1 MKEEDEEE
9 EERDSGRFLKARN
22 GDNLM
27 TPFKCDLC
35 HFRDIWGVNPDV
47 SSRRDR
53 WRLTLIRRANLDA
66 MWAREPT
73 TVSSNTR
80 DARLLESIGS
90 GELQMSGV
98 MPQMGPYPSGDS
110 FGMKVAVCMLVRSL
124 DPGKNEPTI
133 QFGTMRRLRSAYSNS
148 WNASARGM
156 QGVPCP
162 TDSYWFKRFMLGAHK
177 RMGDEVK
184 TDYGISIQIVHEVL
198 KNLGKE
204 WNNARTVL
212 EKFKLAE
219 FAMVLILGF
228 CLGLRG
234 EEITLTRLEGFFDNF
249 NLGRQHPT
257 FPHVI
262 VKLMGRFKSE
272 TGERC
277 HVKPLAWETT
287 SGIAA
292 GMWTERFLD
301 MWLKAGGKK
310 RGFAFADEKGRPKRY
325 SEFDAEF
332 VERVKEV
339 QDTRPNLFPHGVNIN
354 DSYSLRRSPRRGSTS
369 EAQNRNIPGEV
380 VDMNN
385 RWRKVER
392 AGAKAPNMTMRQHYT
407 EIELMLPTLIK
418 YSLML

>member
-1 MKEEDEEE
+1 MKE
-9 EERDSGRFLKARN
+9 
-22 GDNLM
+22 
-27 TPFKCDLC
+27 
-35 HFRDIWGVNPDV
+35 
-47 SSRRDR
+47 
-53 WRLTLIRRANLDA
+53 
-66 MWAREPT
+66 
-73 TVSSNTR
+73 
-80 DARLLESIGS
+80 
-90 GELQMSGV
+90 V
-98 MPQMGPYPSGDS
+98 MPRMGPYPVGDT

-156 QGVPCP
+156 QGMPCP
-162 TDSYWFKRFMLGAHK
+162 TDGYWFKRFMLGAHK

-184 TDYGISIQIVHEVL
+184 TDYGISIQIVHEIL
-198 KNLGKE
+198 KNLGRE
-204 WNNARTVL
+204 WNETPETSILAKL
-212 EKFKLAE
+212 KLAE

-249 NLGRQHPT
+249 ELGRSHPT
-257 FPHVI
+257 YPHVM

-277 HVKPLAWETT
+277 HLKPLAWETN

-292 GMWTERFLD
+292 GMWTERFMD
-301 MWLKAGGKK
+301 KWVQAGGKR
-310 RGFAFADEKGRPKRY
+310 RGFAFSDAKGRPRRY
-325 SEFDAEF
+325 SDYDAEF

-339 QDTRPNLFPHGVNIN
+339 QDTRPNLFPHGVNIS

-369 EAQNRNIPGEV
+369 EAQNRNVPTEIVE
-380 VDMNN
+380 MNN
-385 RWRKVER
+385 RWRKVEKAGTR
-392 AGAKAPNMTMRQHYT
+392 APSMTMRQHYM

-418 YSLML
+418 YSLKL